1 MLLKEFQVYPT
12 HHMEVVVDMG
22 VVIKEVVEE
31 DTVAAMEVVDMEVE
45 DIEAL
50 YHVFLLFEIIRLSPD
65 LVCDVWILIICI
77 LLIIIFFVQ
86 KLGKQNQ

>member
-1 MLLKEFQVYPT
+1 MVVAVVNIKGAV
-12 HHMEVVVDMG
+12 HMEVAVDMA
-22 VVIKEVVEE
+22 VVINEVVEE

-50 YHVFLLFEIIRLSPD
+50 YHVFLLFEIIQLSPD
-65 LVCDVWILIICI
+65 LVGDVCILIIFI